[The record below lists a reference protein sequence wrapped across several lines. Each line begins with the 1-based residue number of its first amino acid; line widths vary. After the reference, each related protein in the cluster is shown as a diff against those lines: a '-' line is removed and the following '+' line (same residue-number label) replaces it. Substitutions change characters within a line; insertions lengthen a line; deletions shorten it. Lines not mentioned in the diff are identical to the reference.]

1 MASVRTF
8 SEVLDSMAVATWRHM
23 KKTVVDQIFDEI
35 VFYNYLRSKGK
46 IQSYQGGKYIET
58 PLSNAEND
66 TLSWINEQDA
76 VNINDL
82 DPISSAQW
90 DWKYLVA
97 SVTRSQIEEQK
108 NRGKMQLINL
118 LKHKMQVTKDTLVK
132 ELESK
137 LFSDVDSGGK
147 SMEGLQHL
155 IADDGV
161 GTVGGVNA
169 TTYTWWKNQQIN
181 YYTGAKL
188 GGSGTSGGFGVA
200 HDDGP
205 DRGIVAMRT
214 MIDSCSK
221 SLGNAKPD
229 IILTDKATYRLYNA
243 SIDDKLRIVTQKVGD
258 MSFQTLTFEGL
269 PILATDTCPQD
280 ANSRSRMYFIDCD
293 HVTMFY
299 DPGMFFDM
307 TEWKP
312 VPNQL
317 KRAAQIVTASNMIT
331 TMRRSS
337 GVIFDIY

>member
-8 SEVLDSMAVATWRHM
+8 SEGLDSMAVATWRHM

-137 LFSDVDSGGK
+137 MFSDVDSTGK
-147 SMEGLQHL
+147 QMEGLQHL
-155 IADDGV
+155 IADDKV
-161 GTVGGVNA
+161 GTVGSINA
-169 TTYTWWKNQQIN
+169 STYSWWQNQAIDYHGTTEYGNS
-181 YYTGAKL
+181 
-188 GGSGTSGGFGVA
+188 GSSGSFGVA
-200 HDDGP
+200 HTSGP

-229 IILTDKATYRLYNA
+229 LILTDKATYRLYNA

-269 PILATDTCPQD
+269 PILHTDTCPTSPQG
-280 ANSRSRMYFIDCD
+280 SRMYFIDCD

-317 KRAAQIVTASNMIT
+317 KRAAQIVTACNMIT

-337 GVIFDIY
+337 GVIYDIY

>member
-317 KRAAQIVTASNMIT
+317 KRAAQIVTACNMIT

-337 GVIFDIY
+337 GVIHGIY

>member
-188 GGSGTSGGFGVA
+188 GGSGTSGGFVVA

-269 PILATDTCPQD
+269 PILNTNTCPTSS
-280 ANSRSRMYFIDCD
+280 NGSRMYFIDCD

-317 KRAAQIVTASNMIT
+317 KRAAQIVTACNMIT

>member
-23 KKTVVDQIFDEI
+23 KKTVVDQIFEEI

-137 LFSDVDSGGK
+137 LFSDIDSGGK
-147 SMEGLQHL
+147 TMEGLQHL

-161 GTVGGVNA
+161 GTVGGINA
-169 TTYTWWKNQQIN
+169 TTYTWWKNKFYG
-181 YYTGAKL
+181 YYAGY
-188 GGSGTSGGFGVA
+188 GGSGSSQGFGTA
-200 HDDGP
+200 HTSGP
-205 DRGIVAMRT
+205 DRGIVAMRD
-214 MIDSCSK
+214 MIDSCSV
-221 SLGNAKPD
+221 SLGNARPD
-229 IILTDKATYRLYNA
+229 IILTDKATYRKYNA
-243 SIDDKLRIVTQKVGD
+243 SIDDKLRIITQKVGD

-269 PILATDTCPQD
+269 PILNTNTCPTST
-280 ANSRSRMYFIDCD
+280 NGSRMYFIDCD

-317 KRAAQIVTASNMIT
+317 KRAAQIVTATNMIT

>member
-23 KKTVVDQIFDEI
+23 KKTVVDQIFEEI

-147 SMEGLQHL
+147 QMEGLQHL

-161 GTVGGVNA
+161 GTVGGINA
-169 TTYTWWKNQQIN
+169 TTYTWWKNKFYG
-181 YYTGAKL
+181 YYAGY
-188 GGSGTSGGFGVA
+188 GGSGSSQGFGTA
-200 HDDGP
+200 HASGP
-205 DRGIVAMRT
+205 DRGIVAMRD
-214 MIDSCSK
+214 MIDSCSV
-221 SLGNAKPD
+221 SLGNARPD
-229 IILTDKATYRLYNA
+229 IILTDKATYRKYNA
-243 SIDDKLRIVTQKVGD
+243 SIDDKLRIITQKVGD

-269 PILATDTCPQD
+269 PILNTNTCPTSS
-280 ANSRSRMYFIDCD
+280 NGSRMYFIDCD

-317 KRAAQIVTASNMIT
+317 KRAAQIVTATNMIT

>member
-169 TTYTWWKNQQIN
+169 TTYTWWKNQFLDYHGTAEYGN
-181 YYTGAKL
+181 S
-188 GGSGTSGGFGVA
+188 GSSGGFGVA

-205 DRGIVAMRT
+205 DRGIVAMRS

-229 IILTDKATYRLYNA
+229 LILTDKATYRLYNA

-269 PILATDTCPQD
+269 PILNTDTCPTSPQG
-280 ANSRSRMYFIDCD
+280 SRMYFVDCD

-317 KRAAQIVTASNMIT
+317 KRAAQIVTACNMIT

-337 GVIFDIY
+337 GVIYDIY

>member
-181 YYTGAKL
+181 YYSGAKL

-317 KRAAQIVTASNMIT
+317 KRAAQIVTACNMIT

>member
-137 LFSDVDSGGK
+137 LFSDVDSTGK
-147 SMEGLQHL
+147 QMEGLQHL
-155 IADDGV
+155 IADDKV
-161 GTVGGVNA
+161 GTVGSINA
-169 TTYTWWKNQQIN
+169 STYTWWQNQAIDYHGTTEYGN
-181 YYTGAKL
+181 S
-188 GGSGTSGGFGVA
+188 GSSGGFGVA
-200 HDDGP
+200 HTSGP

-229 IILTDKATYRLYNA
+229 LILTDKATYRAYNA

-269 PILATDTCPQD
+269 PILHTDTCPQD
-280 ANSRSRMYFIDCD
+280 GNSRSRMYFIDCD

-317 KRAAQIVTASNMIT
+317 KRAAQIVTACNMIT

-337 GVIFDIY
+337 GVIYDIY

>member
-317 KRAAQIVTASNMIT
+317 KRAAQIVTACNMIT